1 MRLPPFF
8 DRVKLVEKIVGVRQ
22 IVERPV
28 PAEIR
33 EPVRNAG
40 VEHDPPDQR

>member
-22 IVERPV
+22 IVKRPV
-28 PAEIR
+28 PPEIR
-33 EPVRNAG
+33 EAVGDAR
-40 VEHDPPDQR
+40 VEHDPPDQ